1 MADDS
6 NIEVRIG
13 ASIEGFKEGIDS
25 AIDAAQ
31 SFVADIKDTTASLG
45 KMGDSASEA
54 GKKLVAALSAKQSAR
69 MAADNMR
76 SEMQEANL
84 AYETEMEHLKMS
96 LAAHEMTEEQ
106 KTEATVAAIETR
118 LHAQTDAIDDQ
129 MAKAQGNVVRLN
141 QLANQRV
148 EVENK
153 AALAIM
159 KAQDQAALKTIQ
171 QWKEAAD
178 QIASAFNSQL
188 QKLLAGTEKWSQ
200 AMKNIAAD
208 LVLKM
213 IEQQVKLTAE
223 WLANEARK
231 LAATIAAQTGMTS
244 ATTAGAALR
253 SAAEVLSGQT
263 SILSV
268 ISDAMTSIYASG
280 GKAGAAVAAEVAPES
295 GPAAPAIGAA
305 AGASV
310 VATGLGL
317 VGGGKFDLG
326 TDYVLRG
333 GLAMIHQGET
343 IVPAIARGT
352 GPYAGRGASMGGTV
366 HAPVSVNISAL
377 DSRSVE
383 RFFNDNAK
391 HMIRAINKGVQNGA
405 HLGLRGARS

>member
-1 MADDS
+1 
-6 NIEVRIG
+6 
-13 ASIEGFKEGIDS
+13 
-25 AIDAAQ
+25 
-31 SFVADIKDTTASLG
+31 
-45 KMGDSASEA
+45 
-54 GKKLVAALSAKQSAR
+54 
-69 MAADNMR
+69 
-76 SEMQEANL
+76 
-84 AYETEMEHLKMS
+84 
-96 LAAHEMTEEQ
+96 
-106 KTEATVAAIETR
+106 
-118 LHAQTDAIDDQ
+118 
-129 MAKAQGNVVRLN
+129 
-141 QLANQRV
+141 
-148 EVENK
+148 
-153 AALAIM
+153 
-159 KAQDQAALKTIQ
+159 
-171 QWKEAAD
+171 
-178 QIASAFNSQL
+178 
-188 QKLLAGTEKWSQ
+188 
-200 AMKNIAAD
+200 
-208 LVLKM
+208 M

-317 VGGGKFDLG
+317 AGGGKFDLG

-352 GPYAGRGASMGGTV
+352 GPYAGRGAGMGGTV